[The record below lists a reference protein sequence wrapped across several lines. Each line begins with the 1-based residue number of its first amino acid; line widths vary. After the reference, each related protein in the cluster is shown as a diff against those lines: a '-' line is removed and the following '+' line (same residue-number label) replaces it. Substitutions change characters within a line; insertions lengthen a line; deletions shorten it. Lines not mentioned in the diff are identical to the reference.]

1 MHCGILADASALF
14 LFTQSSSHAMAKVV
28 IYDYSGTSDKYT
40 VLSLGD
46 NIHNYTNLL
55 LCSRFSVFAL
65 VELILTAIGFL
76 FTLALGIII
85 TIGTDDT
92 CTAFNAINKEKGEP
106 FTP

>member
-1 MHCGILADASALF
+1 MASWQMPLRCF
-14 LFTQSSSHAMAKVV
+14 CPLNPLLMQWLKLLYMIIQFSVWV
-28 IYDYSGTSDKYT
+28 IIYIY
-40 VLSLGD
+40 
-46 NIHNYTNLL
+46 IYTNLL

-92 CTAFNAINKEKGEP
+92 CKAFDTINKEEENP
-106 FTP
+106 FMP